1 MHISVYIRTEM
12 FDAMLI
18 QTIDWLFLEGGFQ
31 MILIY
36 FSLYVSGLTI
46 YNNHILIIFNKHIQ
60 TFSKC
65 IR

>member
-1 MHISVYIRTEM
+1 M